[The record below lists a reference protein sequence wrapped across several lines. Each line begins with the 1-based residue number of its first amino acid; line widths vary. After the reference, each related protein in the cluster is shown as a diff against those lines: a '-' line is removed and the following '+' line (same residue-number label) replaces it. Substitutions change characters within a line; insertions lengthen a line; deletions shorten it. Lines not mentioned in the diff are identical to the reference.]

1 MIHSFLHHFDYTYKI
16 KVLLGIRYQGWLPV
30 LKRSPFLSAL
40 WLYKVNSKFSCVFI
54 GVLKTKSELN
64 YIFNLFTFV
73 IKTKF
78 IDFSYSPFLN
88 PSIFLPYKSLISLF
102 FSPSFFGLNELL
114 YILCNK
120 GNLFTCFTNLF
131 CFLWYQQLVSI
142 HLRFIN
148 VVVYFCLMSAI
159 AWLSYG
165 NVVHLFH
172 DSLKP

>member
-1 MIHSFLHHFDYTYKI
+1 MIHSFLHYFDYTYKI

-30 LKRSPFLSAL
+30 LKRSTFLSAL

-54 GVLKTKSELN
+54 GVLKTKSEFN

-73 IKTKF
+73 IKDKIHWFF
-78 IDFSYSPFLN
+78 IQYVLN
-88 PSIFLPYKSLISLF
+88 LSIFLQYKSLISLF
-102 FSPSFFGLNELL
+102 FFPSFFGLNELL

-148 VVVYFCLMSAI
+148 VVVYFCLMLAI
-159 AWLSYG
+159 AWLSYS

>member
-54 GVLKTKSELN
+54 GVLKTKSEFN

-88 PSIFLPYKSLISLF
+88 PSIFLPYKSLISFF
-102 FSPSFFGLNELL
+102 FSPSFFGLNEL
-114 YILCNK
+114 YILCNLK
-120 GNLFTCFTNLF
+120 GTFLHVSPICSASCDTSSLWVYTYGSLMLLFTF
-131 CFLWYQQLVSI
+131 V
-142 HLRFIN
+142 
-148 VVVYFCLMSAI
+148 
-159 AWLSYG
+159 
-165 NVVHLFH
+165 
-172 DSLKP
+172 